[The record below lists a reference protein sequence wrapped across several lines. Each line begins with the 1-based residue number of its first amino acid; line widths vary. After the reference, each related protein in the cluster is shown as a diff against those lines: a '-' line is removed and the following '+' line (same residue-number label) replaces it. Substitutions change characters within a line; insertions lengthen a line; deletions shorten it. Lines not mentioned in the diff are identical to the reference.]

1 MTCVV
6 GLKCVA
12 RRLCLPLCV
21 RDLFGE
27 CCVLERGVVLG
38 LGGVTGVG
46 LFGQGS
52 GLSIVQPFLVL
63 CEEVAGW
70 VDDVEL
76 LVVVCGCGVK
86 EGGGRG

>member
-27 CCVLERGVVLG
+27 CCVVERGVVLG
-38 LGGVTGVG
+38 LGGVAGVG
-46 LFGQGS
+46 LFGHGL
-52 GLSIVQPFLVL
+52 GLSIV
-63 CEEVAGW
+63 
-70 VDDVEL
+70 
-76 LVVVCGCGVK
+76 
-86 EGGGRG
+86 